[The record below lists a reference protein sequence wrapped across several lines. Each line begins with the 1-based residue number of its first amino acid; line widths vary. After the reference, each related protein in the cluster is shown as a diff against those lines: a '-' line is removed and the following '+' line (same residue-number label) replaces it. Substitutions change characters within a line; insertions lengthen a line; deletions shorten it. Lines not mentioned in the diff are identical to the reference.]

1 MLIYLDVEEYL
12 IILVQN
18 LELMNIVILT
28 GAGISAESGL
38 GTFRSSGGLWEK
50 FKIEDVATPMAW
62 KKNTELVLNFYNERR
77 KQCLA
82 AKPNKAHLALAEL
95 AKHYAVS
102 IITQNIDDLHERAGS
117 NNITHLHGEILKAKS
132 SELTNDYYHIEN
144 DIRLGDKCD
153 NGKQLRP
160 HVVWFGEAVPEMD
173 KAEQISLTADI
184 FIVIGTSLN
193 VYPAANLINRTK
205 ENCSLIVIDPN
216 ELKVKNSGARLIKE
230 NATIGVPL
238 LVEELIAK
246 KKRD

>member
-1 MLIYLDVEEYL
+1 
-12 IILVQN
+12 
-18 LELMNIVILT
+18 MNIVILT

-62 KKNTELVLNFYNERR
+62 KKNPQLVLNFYNERR
-77 KQCLA
+77 KQCKL

-95 AKHYAVS
+95 ANYHNVS

-117 NNITHLHGEILKAKS
+117 RNITHLHGEILKAKT
-132 SELTNDYYHIEN
+132 SELTREYYHIEK
-144 DIRLGDKCD
+144 DIKLGDFN

-173 KAEQISLTADI
+173 NAEEIAVTADL

-193 VYPAANLINRTK
+193 VYPAANLINHIK
-205 ENCSLIVIDPN
+205 KDCPLILIDPN
-216 ELKVKNSGARLIKE
+216 ELNIENSNARIIKV
-230 NATIGVPL
+230 NATVGVPL
-238 LVEELIAK
+238 LVKELIPQ

>member
-1 MLIYLDVEEYL
+1 MDVEEYL

-18 LELMNIVILT
+18 LEQMNIVILT

-62 KKNTELVLNFYNERR
+62 KKNPELVLNFYNERR
-77 KQCLA
+77 KQCKQA
-82 AKPNKAHLALAEL
+82 EPNKAHIALAEL
-95 AKHYAVS
+95 AKHFTVS

-117 NNITHLHGEILKAKS
+117 KDITHLHGEILKGKT
-132 SELTNDYYHIEN
+132 SELTNEYF
-144 DIRLGDKCD
+144 DITKDIKLGDKDD

-205 ENCSLIVIDPN
+205 DNCELILIDPN
-216 ELKVKNSGARLIKE
+216 ELKIK
-230 NATIGVPL
+230 
-238 LVEELIAK
+238 K
-246 KKRD
+246 FRCSYY